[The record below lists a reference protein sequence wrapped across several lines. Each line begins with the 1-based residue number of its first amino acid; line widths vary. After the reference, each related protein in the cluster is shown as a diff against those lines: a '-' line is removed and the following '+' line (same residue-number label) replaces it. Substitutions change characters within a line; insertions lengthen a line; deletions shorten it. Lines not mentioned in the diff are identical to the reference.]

1 MKKKLNINA
10 IAIIMIGRTK
20 ILRHESEIVI
30 PSTTWFLFNIQPAK
44 VGLQIIIIYMFPIKQ
59 RGTAMGLSGLAVGLA
74 PAMGPILRHESEIV
88 IPSTTWFLFNIQP
101 AKVGPIA
108 GARPTAKPLRPIV
121 LQWV

>member
-30 PSTTWFLFNIQPAK
+30 PST
-44 VGLQIIIIYMFPIKQ
+44 
-59 RGTAMGLSGLAVGLA
+59 S
-74 PAMGPILRHESEIV
+74 
-88 IPSTTWFLFNIQP
+88 WFLFNIQP

-108 GARPTAKPLRPIV
+108 GARPTAKPLRPIAV
-121 LQWV
+121 PRCFIGNI